1 MKLKSKKMKSAIEDS
16 SFLFVSQKSLN
27 AVFERLKQ
35 FLDTVALMSFIN
47 VLYEGV
53 K

>member
-27 AVFERLKQ
+27 AVFERLN
-35 FLDTVALMSFIN
+35 TVFGHGRELQS
-47 VLYEGV
+47 
-53 K
+53 